1 LTPSKEIEELQ
12 SRRANLEEESRQL
25 DDKERELDE
34 RVKILEEKLAIQAL
48 EEHNRT
54 KLDAIKNLEAKMCE
68 LEQKVKTPKPK
79 EPEAEPEAE
88 METATPPE
96 KPVEEAMEP
105 AEEIATEEEEPK
117 EEYVDVTPIE
127 DVTVTPQAE
136 EIEEE
141 SRKQHDKKKRKFF

>member
-1 LTPSKEIEELQ
+1 
-12 SRRANLEEESRQL
+12 
-25 DDKERELDE
+25 
-34 RVKILEEKLAIQAL
+34 
-48 EEHNRT
+48 
-54 KLDAIKNLEAKMCE
+54 

-96 KPVEEAMEP
+96 KSVEEAMEP